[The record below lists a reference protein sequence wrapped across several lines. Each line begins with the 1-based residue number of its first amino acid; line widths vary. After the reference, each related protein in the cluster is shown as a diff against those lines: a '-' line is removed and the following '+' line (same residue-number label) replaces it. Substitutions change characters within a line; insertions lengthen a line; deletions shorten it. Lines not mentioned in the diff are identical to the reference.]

1 MYTPIQ
7 TYNPPPP
14 EVYQCCES
22 MQIRL
27 LDKLSLIAFLSLS
40 LPARHK
46 RSVSDYHRMW
56 IVDTVRTGEV
66 PSPKHAKSII
76 GIAVG
81 WSETV
86 PGIA

>member
-27 LDKLSLIAFLSLS
+27 LDTLSLIAFLSLS
-40 LPARHK
+40 LPARQK
-46 RSVSDYHRMW
+46 RSFSYYRHMYIVSA
-56 IVDTVRTGEV
+56 VRTGEV